1 MEGSLDIIKEAA
13 DRLAELERKRSLALD
28 ASRVIVRKTKSMIHA
43 IHLGDDHARIA
54 VSLEDD
60 VEALLSAIDDEPSVL
75 CSGVVQDTLGEYAEA
90 MIFASVVKDDEM
102 PSFGSLGISP
112 VMGLGTCGQYRRD
125 EEDDPHISGK
135 WRFTESEG
143 TVRTHGCHRRRCAR
157 TRYPGCDRTDQ
168 KETGYRERRDRE
180 DTFRRHERHHT
191 GTIHEL
197 KEMGLS
203 PRLFQ
208 RLPLGL
214 PLLMTG
220 LR

>member
-1 MEGSLDIIKEAA
+1 MDIIKEAA

-112 VMGLGTCGQYRRD
+112 QSWV
-125 EEDDPHISGK
+125 
-135 WRFTESEG
+135 
-143 TVRTHGCHRRRCAR
+143 
-157 TRYPGCDRTDQ
+157 
-168 KETGYRERRDRE
+168 
-180 DTFRRHERHHT
+180 
-191 GTIHEL
+191 
-197 KEMGLS
+197 
-203 PRLFQ
+203 
-208 RLPLGL
+208 LGL
-214 PLLMTG
+214 ADSIGEMRRMILTYLANGDLPKAKELFERMDAIGDDVLG
-220 LR
+220 LDIPDAIVPIRRKQDIARGVIEKTRSDVTNAIILAQYTN